1 MTLHN
6 LTLYCLTCTL
16 YLRIFIVTPAEY
28 TFPTPTAVNGSSAT
42 GNCTSIPSSTSRALC
57 TDPTSSILFNGHI
70 PTLTGLDGDMWASQL
85 LTMQITPSTDIFFV
99 FRNTP
104 GFTEVERVEIVMFN
118 CPEWGIGVEMIQ
130 VFEQNVLVLT
140 RVLSINVTSCD
151 SLVRFCLP
159 YRTTIPAFG
168 LRFLSRDSDWVYLA
182 EVTFFNRSDTCPPD
196 TVISSPLPQPITS
209 TDSQSFQHI
218 TLTPN
223 TTGTAATEPRSM
235 DTIVAVTVVIVLF
248 FLLLLLVGVV
258 VVVLVLWRCRHQ
270 HTAKEEASH
279 SSQTHTHPVVS
290 LCEETGQ
297 VQYVSQ
303 QQDTDPSNAY
313 SSLTDQS
320 GKDGAQSHKGNTE
333 YAVLHPGEQPLQKK
347 SSGKKEVNLAVCDPA
362 GHQEEQSQEYST
374 LYHGEKPVQGASG
387 TGDTSF
393 YETVEQKYQ
402 VKTKCAKGKILE
414 RNMGVGFIASTFYI
428 LHKKIT
434 MCVYTGAWMVGVG
447 GGWGV

>member
-1 MTLHN
+1 M
-6 LTLYCLTCTL
+6 
-16 YLRIFIVTPAEY
+16 
-28 TFPTPTAVNGSSAT
+28 NGSSAT

-57 TDPTSSILFNGHI
+57 TDPTSSILFDGHI
-70 PTLTGLDGDMWASQL
+70 PTLTGLNGDMWASQL
-85 LTMQITPSTDIFFV
+85 LTMQITSSTDFFDFFFD
-99 FRNTP
+99 FRETP
-104 GFTEVERVEIVMFN
+104 GFTEVERVEIVMFS
-118 CPEWGIGVEMIQ
+118 CPEWGIGVETIQ

-168 LRFLSRDSDWVYLA
+168 LRFLSRDSNWVYLA
-182 EVTFFNRSDTCPPD
+182 EVTFFDRAGTCPPD

-209 TDSQSFQHI
+209 TDSQSF
-218 TLTPN
+218 TLKPN

-235 DTIVAVTVVIVLF
+235 DTIAAVTVVIVLF

-279 SSQTHTHPVVS
+279 TSSQTHTHPVVS

-297 VQYVSQ
+297 VQYVSEQ
-303 QQDTDPSNAY
+303 QVTDTSNAY

-320 GKDGAQSHKGNTE
+320 GKEGAKSRKGNTGIQE
-333 YAVLHPGEQPLQKK
+333 YAVLHPGEQPIWKK
-347 SSGKKEVNLAVCDPA
+347 SSGKKEVDLAVRDPA

-374 LYHGEKPVQGASG
+374 LYHGEKPIQGASG
-387 TGDTSF
+387 RGDTSF
-393 YETVEQKYQ
+393 YDTVEQKHQ
-402 VKTKCAKGKILE
+402 VEMKCAKGEILQ
-414 RNMGVGFIASTFYI
+414 RNYGGGLYIYIAYASTFYRFYT
-428 LHKKIT
+428 KNFIT
-434 MCVYTGAWMVGVG
+434 NRYAWW
-447 GGWGV
+447 GWGVDPWLKPSCIHT